1 MRNEIFIFYHFLLST
16 PRSPLHTFR
25 MNDEFFQRD
34 TNVARIDEDGNLSG
48 TNPGPPSNDSSA
60 LKDAILEN
68 AKGPKKVSGDAGSV
82 EQHSLQDQIATE
94 RFLASKEA
102 TRKPG
107 LGIRLTKL
115 SPDGTT

>member
-1 MRNEIFIFYHFLLST
+1 MD
-16 PRSPLHTFR
+16 
-25 MNDEFFQRD
+25 NDFFKRD
-34 TNVARIDEDGNLSG
+34 TDVARIDSDGTGGEPPPIPPDGN
-48 TNPGPPSNDSSA
+48 PPSSN

-68 AKGPKKVSGDAGSV
+68 ALGPKKVSGDAGSV
-82 EQHSLQDQIATE
+82 EQHSLKDQIEAE
-94 RFLASKEA
+94 RFLQSKKA

>member
-1 MRNEIFIFYHFLLST
+1 
-16 PRSPLHTFR
+16 
-25 MNDEFFQRD
+25 MNDEFFKRD
-34 TNVARIDEDGNLSG
+34 TDVAKINDDGTVTTG
-48 TNPGPPSNDSSA
+48 TISNGTGSTGTSNDSATSN

-68 AKGPKKVSGDAGSV
+68 ALGPKKVSGDAGSV
-82 EQHSLQDQIATE
+82 EQHSLSDQIAAE
-94 RFLASKEA
+94 RFLESKKA

>member
-1 MRNEIFIFYHFLLST
+1 MPDSLCPMPEN
-16 PRSPLHTFR
+16 
-25 MNDEFFQRD
+25 MDNEFFNRD
-34 TNVARIDEDGNLSG
+34 TNVARIDEDGNLTG
-48 TNPGPPSNDSSA
+48 TSPKPPSNDFSA

-82 EQHSLQDQIATE
+82 EQHSLQDQIAAE

>member
-1 MRNEIFIFYHFLLST
+1 
-16 PRSPLHTFR
+16 
-25 MNDEFFQRD
+25 MNNDFFKRD
-34 TNVARIDEDGNLSG
+34 TDVAKINDDGTVSTGTINNGTGNTGIDNDS
-48 TNPGPPSNDSSA
+48 PPSK

-68 AKGPKKVSGDAGSV
+68 ALGPKKVSGDAGSV
-82 EQHSLQDQIATE
+82 EQHSLQDQIAAE
-94 RFLASKEA
+94 RFLESKKA

>member
-1 MRNEIFIFYHFLLST
+1 
-16 PRSPLHTFR
+16 
-25 MNDEFFQRD
+25 MNNEFFKRD
-34 TNVARIDEDGNLSG
+34 TDVAKINDDGTVTTGNTG
-48 TNPGPPSNDSSA
+48 TINNGTGNDSPPSN

-68 AKGPKKVSGDAGSV
+68 ALGPKKVSGDAGSV
-82 EQHSLQDQIATE
+82 EQHSLQDQIAAE
-94 RFLASKEA
+94 RFLESKKA